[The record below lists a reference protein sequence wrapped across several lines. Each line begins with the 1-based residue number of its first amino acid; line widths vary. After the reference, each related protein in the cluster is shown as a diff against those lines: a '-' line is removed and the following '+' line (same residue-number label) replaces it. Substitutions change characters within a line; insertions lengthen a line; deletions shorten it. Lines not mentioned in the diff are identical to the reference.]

1 MSISSENR
9 TDRTADSTGW
19 LRKSA
24 GILRGLDGWTAFFF
38 WKACAA
44 FLLLF
49 SVAPPGYSAMKSVA
63 TSDTTSTEPGKR
75 ELATARE
82 FYNEGTRY
90 FEQTNLWRAEYN
102 LERALSFQDDRLQ
115 PPALYNLGHIRFSQG
130 AEELKKGP
138 PGGKTAGVGRAVL
151 GEADEAIKDLDQ
163 ALAGSNATTTNSA
176 QAAPE
181 TLPDETVK
189 KLVDSYLKGRGA
201 RRDIRAATKLVKA
214 ALQAHQNTLMKWDRS
229 SGDFKSAVELNQKDE
244 DARYNADVV
253 DRSIA
258 KLIDQIKQLEQIA
271 MNLGMKQQQLGEK
284 LKQCR
289 GKIPAPQMP
298 PGAAGD
304 DEEDDRFPNGKE
316 PGQEE
321 AGKKDEQ
328 KDSGLTAEQA
338 AWLLDAYKLDSDRR
352 LPMTEAKRAQ
362 QPPDRSKPTW

>member
-1 MSISSENR
+1 MKRAEIA
-9 TDRTADSTGW
+9 TAP
-19 LRKSA
+19 
-24 GILRGLDGWTAFFF
+24 
-38 WKACAA
+38 AA
-44 FLLLF
+44 
-49 SVAPPGYSAMKSVA
+49 
-63 TSDTTSTEPGKR
+63 EPNKR
-75 ELATARE
+75 EPASARE

-102 LERALSFQDDRLQ
+102 LERALAFQDERLQ

-138 PGGKTAGVGRAVL
+138 PGGKTAGLGRAVAS
-151 GEADEAIKDLDQ
+151 EADQAIQDLDQ
-163 ALAGSNATTTNSA
+163 ALASSNVATTNTA
-176 QAAPE
+176 QPATEA
-181 TLPDETVK
+181 LPDETIK
-189 KLVDSYLKGRGA
+189 KLLDSYMKGRGA
-201 RRDIRAATKLVKA
+201 RRDLKAATKLVKA
-214 ALQAHQNTLMKWDRS
+214 ALQAHQNTLLKWERS
-229 SGDFKSAVELNQKDE
+229 SGDFKSAVELTPKDD
-244 DARYNADVV
+244 DARHNADVV

-258 KLIDQIKQLEQIA
+258 KLIDQIRQLEQIA

-304 DEEDDRFPNGKE
+304 DEEDDRFPQGKE